1 MLLIKQAL
9 TERQNKHI
17 IKLFNEYANYLGID
31 LSFQN
36 FEEELKTLPGDYST
50 PDGCILLAYYENKL
64 AGCVAL
70 RKFKEEVCEM
80 KRLYIHPNFRRKKI
94 GKALSIAIIN
104 KAKEIGYKS
113 MRLDTLP
120 FMKEA
125 ISLYLT
131 LGFKEIAPYRYN
143 PFENAK
149 FFELKL

>member
-9 TERQNKHI
+9 TERQNKQI
-17 IKLFNEYANYLGID
+17 KKLFKEYANYLGID

-64 AGCVAL
+64 VGCVAL
-70 RKFKEEVCEM
+70 RKFQEKVCEM
-80 KRLYIHPNFRRKKI
+80 KRLYIRPNFRRKKI

-149 FFELKL
+149 FYELKL